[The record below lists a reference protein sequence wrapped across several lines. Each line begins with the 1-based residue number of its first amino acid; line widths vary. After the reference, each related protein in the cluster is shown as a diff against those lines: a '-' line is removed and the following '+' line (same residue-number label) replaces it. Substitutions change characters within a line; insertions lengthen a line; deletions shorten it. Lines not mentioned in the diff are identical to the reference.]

1 MPRPTAAPS
10 AGHRPREYGRRLTR
24 HGRTII
30 AASILAL
37 TLSGC
42 TPGTTSPGSTA
53 THGPSGSPGASGPTN
68 ASAPAPTY
76 QAGGTAEQNLPAFT
90 ATVETVWGSSDK
102 AQGRAY
108 VDALVAV
115 GFDKAAMQVTSDTST
130 VGNAAE
136 SIQFS
141 VRMGDQCLVGQVG
154 PATGDPVTTVLPVL
168 GGGVCLLGK
177 TRPINW

>member
-1 MPRPTAAPS
+1 MVAVSVVAVV
-10 AGHRPREYGRRLTR
+10 
-24 HGRTII
+24 
-30 AASILAL
+30 
-37 TLSGC
+37 LSGC
-42 TPGTTSPGSTA
+42 TPGATSPGTTA
-53 THGPSGSPGASGPTN
+53 TQGPSASVSGSLGTTTA
-68 ASAPAPTY
+68 APAPTY
-76 QAGGTAEQNLPAFT
+76 VAGGTAKENLPVFA
-90 ATVETVWGSSDK
+90 ATVEKVWGSSDK
-102 AQGRAY
+102 AHGRAY

-115 GFDKAAMQVTSDTST
+115 GFDKSAMQVTDDTST